1 MICLLIFVII
11 RLSFYFILLHMASQL
26 TEVSRISRKIIRF
39 SAYGFV
45 GAIVLSSIIF
55 PIIKAIYKQLN
66 PPEPY
71 PLSASRTKLP
81 QISFPNL
88 VSYKHNFTIQTP
100 DNKLPSFPDR
110 ARVFYIY
117 EKPKGFAAEA
127 KAKEMAT
134 IFKFEGEPT
143 VTGNG
148 LDYVWQQRLPALLE
162 FSYNIK
168 NASFKM
174 TYQWQS
180 TELGI
185 SSFSTKENIISKA
198 NAFLQQTK
206 EDLSDIDLINAHL
219 TYLKASGNSL
229 KKAVSFSDSDFV
241 RLDFFKQNISYTNK
255 DLYYYQD
262 QDYQK
267 KIKEITYNLPIY
279 ANKIDEANI
288 SLTFSGSNNLSSINR
303 GLVDYKFFQ
312 SNISYLTSGYQ
323 DKSTYYLKPVTVAF
337 DELSQG
343 KAYIANPALE
353 NTETV
358 SIRRVYL
365 AYYDSGIYQQYLQ
378 PIYVFSENDI
388 TSPEIQQSENI
399 GFVAYVPAIRSDQV
413 NIQF

>member
-1 MICLLIFVII
+1 MLCLLILVII
-11 RLSFYFILLHMASQL
+11 RLSFYLSLLHMASQL
-26 TEVSRISRKIIRF
+26 TEVARISRKIIKF

-45 GAIVLSSIIF
+45 GAIILSSIIF
-55 PIIKAIYKQLN
+55 PIIKIIYKQLN

-71 PLSASRTKLP
+71 LLSTSRTKLP
-81 QISFPNL
+81 QINFPEI
-88 VSYKHNFTIQTP
+88 VEYKHNFTIQTP
-100 DNKLPSFPDR
+100 DNKLPTFPDR

-127 KAKEMAT
+127 KAKEMAA

-143 VTGNG
+143 VAGNG

-168 NASFKM
+168 SASFKM
-174 TYQWQS
+174 AYQWQS

-185 SSFSTKENIISKA
+185 SSFSTKENLVSKA
-198 NAFLQQTK
+198 NSFLQLTK

-241 RLDFFKQNISYTNK
+241 RLDFFKQNISYSNK

-267 KIKEITYNLPIY
+267 KIKEAAYSFPIY
-279 ANKIDEANI
+279 ANKIDESNI

-312 SNISYLTSGYQ
+312 SNISYLASGYQ
-323 DKSTYYLKPVTVAF
+323 DKSTYYLKPVSVAF
-337 DELSQG
+337 DELIQG
-343 KAYIANPALE
+343 KAYVANKALE
-353 NTETV
+353 NTAEV
-358 SIRRVYL
+358 PIRRVYL
-365 AYYDSGIYQQYLQ
+365 AYYDSAIYQQYLQ
-378 PIYVFSENDI
+378 PIYIFSENDI
-388 TSPEIQQSENI
+388 TSTEILQSDNI
-399 GFVAYVPAIRSDQV
+399 GFVAYVPAIRSDQI